1 MTDRALGLGDQ
12 LVQIH
17 DVLRRDLAALRAG
30 DLPAADLRVHCLAFC
45 GAITAHHTRE
55 DGAFS
60 DFERQMPELGPL
72 LARLR
77 MGHAMI
83 ARRLEAGIDDL
94 DELAAELEAHFA
106 YEEEHLVPALNK
118 L

>member
-1 MTDRALGLGDQ
+1 MTDRAVAAGDQ

-17 DVLRRDLAALRAG
+17 DLLRRDLAALRAG

-45 GAITAHHTRE
+45 GALTAHHTRE
-55 DGAFS
+55 SGAFP
-60 DFERQMPELGPL
+60 DFERRWPELGPV

-77 MGHAMI
+77 EEHAAI
-83 ARRLEAGIDDL
+83 ARRIEEGIDDL
-94 DELAAELEAHFA
+94 DQLAEELESHLA

>member
-1 MTDRALGLGDQ
+1 MTDRALALGDQ

-30 DLPAADLRVHCLAFC
+30 DPTAADLRVHCLAFC
-45 GAITAHHTRE
+45 GALTAHHTRE
-55 DGAFS
+55 DGAFLE
-60 DFERQMPELGPL
+60 FERLLPELGPV

-77 MGHAMI
+77 REHAAI
-83 ARRLEAGIDDL
+83 ARRIEEGIADL
-94 DELAAELEAHFA
+94 DDLAAELEAHLG